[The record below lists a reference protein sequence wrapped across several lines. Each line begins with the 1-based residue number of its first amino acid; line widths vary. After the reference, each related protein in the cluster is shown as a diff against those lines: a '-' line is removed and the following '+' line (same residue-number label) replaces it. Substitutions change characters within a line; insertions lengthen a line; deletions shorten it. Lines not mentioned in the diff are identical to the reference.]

1 MCEKR
6 RSYAACLPAVSFRQ
20 RITAA
25 SPSIVRIDTSNSTIH
40 PVPLPDWYHWHDMI
54 SNRTME
60 TPSMLATTN
69 DSAQPQKKIKLAV
82 FDFDGTSI
90 DGQSGALFSVY
101 LWRHGLM
108 SVPRAAAL
116 AWWGLRYKLH
126 LPQSQDEARELVFGA
141 LEDLSHR
148 DIDKVMHE
156 FYESTLKDRYRPEVA
171 AEVAKRHGEGCVTLL
186 VSATFAPIAAD
197 AAKALGVDDYIA
209 TGMERDAE
217 GNYTGRVEGT
227 VVQGPEKVAA
237 VTRWAD
243 AHLGKGA
250 WTLAYA
256 YGDHHTDAALLSA
269 AAKGYAVCPGETL
282 RKLARQHGWEILEW
296 GDSPAKMSRRRG

>member
-1 MCEKR
+1 
-6 RSYAACLPAVSFRQ
+6 
-20 RITAA
+20 
-25 SPSIVRIDTSNSTIH
+25 
-40 PVPLPDWYHWHDMI
+40 
-54 SNRTME
+54 
-60 TPSMLATTN
+60 MLATTN
-69 DSAQPQKKIKLAV
+69 DSAQPQRKIKLVV

-108 SVPRAAAL
+108 SVPRALAL

-171 AEVAKRHGEGCVTLL
+171 AEVAKRHGEGCVTLR

-197 AAKALGVDDYIA
+197 AAKALGVDDWSA
-209 TGMERDAE
+209 TPRATIRVASREPWCRDPRRSRRSRVGRTPTWARAHGRLHMPMATTIRMQRCSRRPLRVMQCARERRLGSWHGSTA
-217 GNYTGRVEGT
+217 GR
-227 VVQGPEKVAA
+227 
-237 VTRWAD
+237 
-243 AHLGKGA
+243 
-250 WTLAYA
+250 
-256 YGDHHTDAALLSA
+256 SSS
-269 AAKGYAVCPGETL
+269 GETL
-282 RKLARQHGWEILEW
+282 LQR
-296 GDSPAKMSRRRG
+296 

>member
-1 MCEKR
+1 
-6 RSYAACLPAVSFRQ
+6 
-20 RITAA
+20 
-25 SPSIVRIDTSNSTIH
+25 
-40 PVPLPDWYHWHDMI
+40 
-54 SNRTME
+54 ME

-69 DSAQPQKKIKLAV
+69 DSAQPQRKTKLAV

-108 SVPRAAAL
+108 SVPRALAL

>member
-1 MCEKR
+1 
-6 RSYAACLPAVSFRQ
+6 
-20 RITAA
+20 
-25 SPSIVRIDTSNSTIH
+25 
-40 PVPLPDWYHWHDMI
+40 
-54 SNRTME
+54 
-60 TPSMLATTN
+60 MLASTD
-69 DSAQPQKKIKLAV
+69 DSAQPQRKTKLAV

-108 SVPRAAAL
+108 SIPRALAL
-116 AWWGLRYKLH
+116 GLWGLRYKLH

-148 DIDKVMHE
+148 DIDKIMHE
-156 FYESTLKDRYRPEVA
+156 FYQDVLKDRYRPEVA
-171 AEVAKRHGEGCVTLL
+171 AEVAKRR
-186 VSATFAPIAAD
+186 A

-209 TGMERDAE
+209 TGMERDSD

-243 AHLGKGA
+243 AHLGRGTWA
-250 WTLAYA
+250 LSYA

-282 RKLARQHGWEILEW
+282 KKLARQHGWEVLNW
-296 GDSPAKMSRRRG
+296 GDSPAKTSRRKG

>member
-1 MCEKR
+1 
-6 RSYAACLPAVSFRQ
+6 
-20 RITAA
+20 
-25 SPSIVRIDTSNSTIH
+25 
-40 PVPLPDWYHWHDMI
+40 
-54 SNRTME
+54 ME
-60 TPSMLATTN
+60 THSMLASTN
-69 DSAQPQKKIKLAV
+69 DSAQPQGKTRLAV

-108 SVPRAAAL
+108 SIPRALAL
-116 AWWGLRYKLH
+116 SWWGLRYKLH
-126 LPQSQDEARELVFGA
+126 LPQSQDEARELVFGS

-148 DIDKVMHE
+148 DIDKIMHE
-156 FYESTLKDRYRPEVA
+156 FYESVLKDRYRPEVA
-171 AEVAKRHGEGCVTLL
+171 GEVARRHDEGCVTLL

-197 AAKALGVDDYIA
+197 AAETLGVDDYIA
-209 TGMERDAE
+209 TGMERDAD

-243 AHLGKGA
+243 AHIGKGA

-269 AAKGYAVCPGETL
+269 ATKGYAVCPGETL
-282 RKLARQHGWEILEW
+282 RKLARQHGWQILDW
-296 GDSPAKMSRRRG
+296 GDSPAKMSRRKG

>member
-1 MCEKR
+1 
-6 RSYAACLPAVSFRQ
+6 
-20 RITAA
+20 
-25 SPSIVRIDTSNSTIH
+25 
-40 PVPLPDWYHWHDMI
+40 
-54 SNRTME
+54 
-60 TPSMLATTN
+60 MLATTN
-69 DSAQPQKKIKLAV
+69 DSAQPQRKIKLAV

-126 LPQSQDEARELVFGA
+126 LPQSQDGPRGLVFGA